1 MRPELVVPVVPAAA
15 AGACSA
21 SPSTNCGSWH
31 STAKCHPLAADAH
44 HGLTNVVLDLHDES
58 TASPAS
64 LWNVAGATRELPGR
78 MNLSSCCLQLP
89 FASHFLCQTS
99 SEEKTVGSEGA
110 DLEPRWLWRLVQSS
124 ALSASRGR

>member
-1 MRPELVVPVVPAAA
+1 MRLELVVPIVPAEA

-44 HGLTNVVLDLHDES
+44 HGLTNAVLDLHDES

-64 LWNVAGATRELPGR
+64 LRNVTGATRELPGH
-78 MNLSSCCLQLP
+78 MNLSSCCMRLLL
-89 FASHFLCQTS
+89 ASH
-99 SEEKTVGSEGA
+99 
-110 DLEPRWLWRLVQSS
+110 
-124 ALSASRGR
+124 